1 MWQMEQWVS
10 RNVCICTKEIAT
22 LDGAIIHFIRRNNLV
37 YCSLPIPSI
46 MEGDIA
52 KAPRRSNVPCPAPS
66 ANVRTPE

>member
-37 YCSLPIPSI
+37 ILFFTYTKYHGGRHCKGAATIECAVSSTVCQC
-46 MEGDIA
+46 A
-52 KAPRRSNVPCPAPS
+52 HA
-66 ANVRTPE
+66 